1 MNFNM
6 QEFIYNK
13 YSLSEKSDVYEFV
26 ENNIKRCLSEFLGEP
41 DKQST
46 HTEYL
51 VWRDIQ
57 RQLEKEQ

>member
-26 ENNIKRCLSEFLGEP
+26 ENNIKRCLSEFLDEP

-57 RQLEKEQ
+57 KQLEKEQ